1 MEQVVVSGVAY
12 DKNQAKV
19 TIKSVPDKPGIA
31 ALIFKTIA
39 DASIIVDMIVQNT
52 STDGRS
58 TDLSFTVAKTDAKKT
73 LALTEELMR
82 GLGAAGVDMR
92 DDVAKISVVGVGMR
106 THSGVAATMF
116 ETLAKHGVN
125 IMTISTSEIKVSCLI
140 ELKYMELAVRALH
153 ETFGLAEAGK

>member
-1 MEQVVVSGVAY
+1 
-12 DKNQAKV
+12 
-19 TIKSVPDKPGIA
+19 
-31 ALIFKTIA
+31 
-39 DASIIVDMIVQNT
+39 
-52 STDGRS
+52 
-58 TDLSFTVAKTDAKKT
+58 VAKTDAKKT
-73 LALTEELMR
+73 LAITEELMR

-153 ETFGLAEAGK
+153 ETFGLAGAASE